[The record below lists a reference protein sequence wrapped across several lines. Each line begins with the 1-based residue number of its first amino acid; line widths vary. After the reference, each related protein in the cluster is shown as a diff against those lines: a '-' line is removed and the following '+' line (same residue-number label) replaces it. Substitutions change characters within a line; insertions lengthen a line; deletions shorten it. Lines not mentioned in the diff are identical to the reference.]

1 MEKII
6 MKNLKI
12 MFALMFVI
20 GLLGISQAFAC
31 QFPGSENLKNVT
43 ASQTLL
49 PKEVFKDVIFREE
62 TDQKSFSKRD
72 LNGRYSSFA
81 QATFFD
87 PTQNRTTY
95 ATCVGVVT
103 FDGRGRFT
111 DREVHSYDGTIV
123 RDQFIGTYRV
133 NADGTGVMHFV
144 GENESYDYDIVL
156 SNEGKD
162 VIFLVEL
169 PVPGLV
175 SQGTL
180 KKQ

>member
-1 MEKII
+1 

-12 MFALMFVI
+12 MFALIFVV

-31 QFPGSENLKNVT
+31 QFPSENLKIVE
-43 ASQTLL
+43 SQNSL
-49 PKEVFKDVIFREE
+49 PKSVVKDIDFRDESE
-62 TDQKSFSKRD
+62 KNFTRRD
-72 LNGRYSSFA
+72 LVGRYSSFS

-87 PTQNRTTY
+87 PMSNRILY

-111 DREVHSYDGTIV
+111 DHEVHSFDGVIV
-123 RDQFIGTYRV
+123 RDQFTGNYTV
-133 NADGTGVMHFV
+133 NPDGTGTMHFI
-144 GENESYDYDIVL
+144 GENETFDYDIVL

-162 VIFLVEL
+162 VVFLVEL

>member
-1 MEKII
+1 
-6 MKNLKI
+6 MKNIKI
-12 MFALMFVI
+12 MFAIVFVV

-31 QFPGSENLKNVT
+31 QFPGTENLKT
-43 ASQTLL
+43 AATQTLL
-49 PKEVFKDVIFREE
+49 PKEVYKDLISRDES
-62 TDQKSFSKRD
+62 DQRLFSKRD

-87 PTQNRTTY
+87 PSQNRTTY

-111 DREVHSYDGTIV
+111 DREVHSYDGFIV
-123 RDQFIGTYRV
+123 RDEFTGTYTV
-133 NADGTGVMHFV
+133 NADGTGVMHVV
-144 GENESYDYDIVL
+144 GENEAFDYDIVL

-175 SQGTL
+175 SQGNL

>member
-1 MEKII
+1 

-12 MFALMFVI
+12 MFALMFIV

-31 QFPGSENLKNVT
+31 QFPGENLKN
-43 ASQTLL
+43 AAAQTLL
-49 PKEVFKDVIFREE
+49 PKNMVKDIIFHEE
-62 TDQKSFSKRD
+62 TERGFTKRD

-111 DREVHSYDGTIV
+111 DREVHSYDGVIV
-123 RDQFIGTYRV
+123 RDQFTGTYTV
-133 NADGTGVMHFV
+133 NADGTGTMHFV
-144 GENESYDYDIVL
+144 GESETFDYDIVL

>member
-1 MEKII
+1 

-31 QFPGSENLKNVT
+31 QFPNENLKIV
-43 ASQTLL
+43 ASQNSL
-49 PKEVFKDVIFREE
+49 PKDAVKNISLLDESEKGFTR
-62 TDQKSFSKRD
+62 RD
-72 LNGRYSSFA
+72 LNGKYSSFA
-81 QATFFD
+81 QATFYD
-87 PTQNRTTY
+87 PTTNRTLY

-111 DREVHSYDGTIV
+111 DREVHSYDGVIV
-123 RDQFIGTYRV
+123 RDQFTGNYTV
-133 NADGTGVMHFV
+133 NPDGTGTMHFI
-144 GENESYDYDIVL
+144 GENETFDYDIVL

-162 VIFLVEL
+162 VVFLVEL

>member
-1 MEKII
+1 
-6 MKNLKI
+6 MKNLKT
-12 MFALMFVI
+12 MFAVMFVI

-31 QFPGSENLKNVT
+31 QFPGGENLKNVPT
-43 ASQTLL
+43 QTLI
-49 PKEVFKDVIFREE
+49 PKNVVKDIVFRDE
-62 TDQKSFSKRD
+62 TDQRSFSKRD
-72 LNGRYSSFA
+72 LNGRYASFA

-111 DREVHSYDGTIV
+111 DREVHSYDGVIV
-123 RDQFIGTYRV
+123 RDEFTGTYTI
-133 NADGTGVMHFV
+133 NADGTGVMHVV
-144 GENESYDYDIVL
+144 GENEAYDYDIVL

-162 VIFLVEL
+162 VVFLVEL

>member
-12 MFALMFVI
+12 MFALVFVVGI
-20 GLLGISQAFAC
+20 LGISQVFAC
-31 QFPGSENLKNVT
+31 QFPGENLKNMA
-43 ASQTLL
+43 ASQNFL
-49 PKEVFKDVIFREE
+49 PKESYKDIIFREE
-62 TDQKSFSKRD
+62 NDQRSFSKRD
-72 LNGRYSSFA
+72 LSGRYSSFA

-87 PTQNRTTY
+87 PSQNRTTY

-111 DREVHSYDGTIV
+111 DREVHSYDGVIV
-123 RDQFIGTYRV
+123 RDQFTGTYTV

-144 GENESYDYDIVL
+144 GVNESYDYDIVL

-162 VIFLVEL
+162 VVFLVEL

>member
-1 MEKII
+1 
-6 MKNLKI
+6 MKNLKTL
-12 MFALMFVI
+12 FALMFIV

-31 QFPGSENLKNVT
+31 KFPGENLVN
-43 ASQTLL
+43 ANQT
-49 PKEVFKDVIFREE
+49 KSVSKTEVQESADLSDDANFYG
-62 TDQKSFSKRD
+62 KRS
-72 LNGRYSSFA
+72 LSGRYSSFA
-81 QATFFD
+81 QATLYD
-87 PTQNRTTY
+87 ATSNRTLY

-103 FDGRGRFT
+103 FDGRGHFT
-111 DREVHSYDGTIV
+111 DSEVHSYDGFIV
-123 RDQFIGTYRV
+123 RDEFTGTYTV
-133 NADGTGVMHFV
+133 SSNGTGTMHFV
-144 GENESYDYDIVL
+144 GESETFDYDIVL

>member
-1 MEKII
+1 

-12 MFALMFVI
+12 MFALAFVV
-20 GLLGISQAFAC
+20 GLLGISQTFAC
-31 QFPGSENLKNVT
+31 QFPGANLKNV
-43 ASQTLL
+43 ASSPSLL
-49 PKEVFKDVIFREE
+49 PKEVSKEIIFRDE
-62 TDQKSFSKRD
+62 TDQRLFSKRD
-72 LNGRYSSFA
+72 LAGRYASFA

-87 PTQNRTTY
+87 PAQNRTTY

-123 RDQFIGTYRV
+123 RDEFTGTYTV
-133 NADGTGVMHFV
+133 NPDGTGVMHVV

>member
-1 MEKII
+1 

-31 QFPGSENLKNVT
+31 QFPNENLKIVT
-43 ASQTLL
+43 SQNSL
-49 PKEVFKDVIFREE
+49 PKDVVKNISLLDESEKGFTR
-62 TDQKSFSKRD
+62 RD
-72 LNGRYSSFA
+72 LNGKYSSFA
-81 QATFFD
+81 QATFYD
-87 PTQNRTTY
+87 PAQNRTTY

-111 DREVHSYDGTIV
+111 DREIHSYDGVIV
-123 RDQFIGTYRV
+123 RDQFTGNYTV
-133 NADGTGVMHFV
+133 NPDGTGTMHFI
-144 GENESYDYDIVL
+144 GENETFDYDIVL

-162 VIFLVEL
+162 VVFLVEL

-175 SQGTL
+175 SQGNM

>member
-1 MEKII
+1 

-12 MFALMFVI
+12 MFALVFVV
-20 GLLGISQAFAC
+20 GLLGISQVFAC
-31 QFPGSENLKNVT
+31 QFPGENLKK
-43 ASQTLL
+43 AAPDLL
-49 PKEVFKDVIFREE
+49 PKSMVKDIFFRDE

-72 LNGRYSSFA
+72 LNGRYASFA

-87 PTQNRTTY
+87 PVQNRTTY

-111 DREVHSYDGTIV
+111 DHEVHSYDGVIV
-123 RDQFIGTYRV
+123 RDDFTGTYTV
-133 NADGTGVMHFV
+133 NPDGTGVMHVV
-144 GENESYDYDIVL
+144 GENEAYDYDIVL